1 MPEEKS
7 ENKELIIG
15 RNPITEALKSGREL
29 NQLFVARG
37 ERSGSL
43 GHIISLAKQNG
54 VPVKEVDAKKL
65 DYLSNGGVHQGVAAF
80 CAAHAYSSLEEIFAC
95 AEAKGEAPFIIIC
108 DEIEDPHNLGAIL
121 RTADAVGAHGVVVPK
136 RRSAALTGIV
146 AKASAGAIEY
156 VKVARVTNLA
166 AAIEQMK
173 SKNMWI
179 YCSDMDGEDYRNI
192 DFSGGIGLVVGSEGR
207 GVSRLVKEKCDVVVS
222 LPMKGRIN
230 SLNASV
236 AAAVMMYAA
245 AFGR

>member
-1 MPEEKS
+1 MPEEKN

-29 NQLFVARG
+29 NQLFVVRAD
-37 ERSGSL
+37 RSGSI
-43 GHIISLAKQNG
+43 GHIVSLAKQKG
-54 VPVKEVDAKKL
+54 IPIKEVDSKKL

-80 CAAHAYSSLEEIFAC
+80 CAAHTYSSLEEILEYAKN
-95 AEAKGEAPFIIIC
+95 KGEDPFIIIC
-108 DEIEDPHNLGAIL
+108 DEIEDPHNLGAII
-121 RTADAVGAHGVVVPK
+121 RTADAVGAHGVIVPK
-136 RRSAALTGIV
+136 RRSAALTGVV
-146 AKASAGAIEY
+146 AKSSAGAIEY

-166 AAIEQMK
+166 AAIDELK
-173 SKNMWI
+173 SRNVWI
-179 YCSDMDGEDYRNI
+179 YCSDMDGEDYRNVN
-192 DFSGGIGLVVGSEGR
+192 FSGGVGLVVGSEGR
-207 GVSRLVKEKCDVVVS
+207 GVSRLVKSKCDVVVS